1 METDNN
7 YKLACFYQLHVIYM
21 YLYFIS
27 SQRYYFVCAGNMGGL
42 LSFINTDDGWD
53 FLMSKEWVR
62 DVQVATKL
70 YKGVA
75 GRTCDLH
82 QNTKPYFCLPYFSIS
97 EVLCC
102 S

>member
-1 METDNN
+1 
-7 YKLACFYQLHVIYM
+7 
-21 YLYFIS
+21 
-27 SQRYYFVCAGNMGGL
+27 MGGL

-75 GRTCDLH
+75 GRKCTLH
-82 QNTKPYFCLPYFSIS
+82 
-97 EVLCC
+97 
-102 S
+102 